1 MGRAIDLFVTYR
13 FIKLLVTPFEKT
25 DAYRLGIIDADGKR
39 ILVPGTTNKPTPLRT
54 VEEKSAY
61 TVLHKLV
68 FNIKKIFAKV
78 PGLRTKLGTYAA
90 ALFLLKDTFKES
102 VDDPDI
108 FEKEFMKYLKE
119 QGYEI
124 DDTISEEVIGF
135 GEVLPKG
142 EYKLANDI
150 LNKEEEELSAKKGDK
165 VVAFDD
171 EAPVD
176 TILGVDI
183 FPVVHVKTQEK
194 IYSGNER
201 EKIISYTLTSIQTIL
216 AQNRFAK
223 IAYEYFKSLKEP
235 YVSPIASNI
244 IKPIILMSLIKLK
257 VKNKLEFTNMNLKK
271 SLNSIKNKIG
281 EILGHYPNLLV
292 NISELTPKAIPSSD
306 IIKKYQRNL

>member
-25 DAYRLGIIDADGKR
+25 DAFTLGIIDADGKR
-39 ILVPGTTNKPTPLRT
+39 ILEPGTTNQPTILRT

-68 FNIKKIFAKV
+68 FNIKKIFGKV

-102 VDDPDI
+102 VDDPDV

-124 DDTISEEVIGF
+124 DNSISEEVIGF

-142 EYKLANDI
+142 DYKLANDI
-150 LNKEEEELSAKKGDK
+150 LNNEEEELSAKKGDK
-165 VVAFDD
+165 VVAYDD

-183 FPVVHVKTQEK
+183 FPVIHVKTQEK
-194 IYSGNER
+194 IYVGLED
-201 EKIISYTLTSIQTIL
+201 LIQ
-216 AQNRFAK
+216 
-223 IAYEYFKSLKEP
+223 
-235 YVSPIASNI
+235 
-244 IKPIILMSLIKLK
+244 
-257 VKNKLEFTNMNLKK
+257 
-271 SLNSIKNKIG
+271 
-281 EILGHYPNLLV
+281 
-292 NISELTPKAIPSSD
+292 
-306 IIKKYQRNL
+306 

>member
-176 TILGVDI
+176 TVLGVDI

-194 IYSGNER
+194 IYVG
-201 EKIISYTLTSIQTIL
+201 
-216 AQNRFAK
+216 
-223 IAYEYFKSLKEP
+223 
-235 YVSPIASNI
+235 
-244 IKPIILMSLIKLK
+244 
-257 VKNKLEFTNMNLKK
+257 LED
-271 SLNSIKNKIG
+271 
-281 EILGHYPNLLV
+281 LV
-292 NISELTPKAIPSSD
+292 
-306 IIKKYQRNL
+306 Q